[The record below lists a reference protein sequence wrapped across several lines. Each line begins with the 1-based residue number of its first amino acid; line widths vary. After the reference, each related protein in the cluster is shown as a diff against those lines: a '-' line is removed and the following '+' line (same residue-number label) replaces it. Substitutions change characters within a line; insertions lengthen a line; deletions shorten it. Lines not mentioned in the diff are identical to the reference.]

1 MVAAEED
8 AIVDAT
14 AARELLCGTG
24 VGDGVR
30 EPTDETVDPP
40 TSNERKERDKSKSR

>member
-8 AIVDAT
+8 AIVGAT
-14 AARELLCGTG
+14 AARELLCGAG

-30 EPTDETVDPP
+30 EPAEETVEGLPCMFVLA
-40 TSNERKERDKSKSR
+40 R